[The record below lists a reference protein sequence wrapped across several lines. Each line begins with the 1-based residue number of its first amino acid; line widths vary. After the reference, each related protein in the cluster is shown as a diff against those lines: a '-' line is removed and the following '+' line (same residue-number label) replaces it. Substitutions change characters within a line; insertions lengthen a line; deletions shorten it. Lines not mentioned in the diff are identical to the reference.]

1 MEITIYDDFD
11 LRKISESGQCF
22 RCKQIDKK
30 YRFITLNHVL
40 YVEPLSAS
48 SFEISC
54 CSNDWH
60 MIWKP
65 YFNLSRN
72 YADIRKLAQ
81 NDPFMSAAA
90 DAGSGIRILKQDSW
104 EMMIAFIISQRKS
117 IPAIKKSVKL
127 LAANYGEIIHT
138 KYEDIYSFPTP
149 EALSKATDNELAQ
162 CGLGYRIPYIKDAT
176 TKVLTGSVL
185 ADSWNSYTDEDLLSM
200 LKTVKGVG
208 DKVANCIM
216 LFSYGR
222 TASAPIDTW
231 IKKIIAKYY
240 DGQNPFLKYG
250 NNAGIMQQYAF
261 YYILHHKTEV

>member
-1 MEITIYDDFD
+1 MIITISDDFN
-11 LRKISESGQCF
+11 LQKICESGQCF

-40 YVEPLSAS
+40 YIESLSDF

-54 CSNDWH
+54 SSDDWH

-81 NDPFMSAAA
+81 NDPFLSTAT
-90 DAGSGIRILKQDSW
+90 DDGSGIRILKQDSW
-104 EMMIAFIISQRKS
+104 EMMITFIISQRKS
-117 IPAIKKSVKL
+117 IPAIKKSVEM
-127 LAANYGEIIHT
+127 LATNYGEIIHT
-138 KYEDIYSFPTP
+138 KYEDIYSFPNP
-149 EALSKATDNELAQ
+149 KALSKATDDELAQ

-176 TKVLTGSVL
+176 RRVMTGSAL
-185 ADSWNSYTDEDLLSM
+185 ADFWDSYTDEDLLYK

-240 DGQNPFLKYG
+240 NGQNPFMKYG
-250 NNAGIMQQYAF
+250 DNAGIMQQYAF